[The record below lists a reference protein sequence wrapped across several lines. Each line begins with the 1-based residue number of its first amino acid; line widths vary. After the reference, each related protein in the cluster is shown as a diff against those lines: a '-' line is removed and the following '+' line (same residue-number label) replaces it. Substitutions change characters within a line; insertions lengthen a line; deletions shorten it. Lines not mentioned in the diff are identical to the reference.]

1 MKRGVCLLVSDW
13 EALTNIGLG
22 FGRFLFSV
30 HLLGRIFWDILGY
43 FVWVVDI
50 SRFIPVHRLVSF
62 LALALAGPFTL
73 DSYDM
78 IPRHCENTAIY
89 TAFLR
94 ALQYTT

>member
-1 MKRGVCLLVSDW
+1 MKRGVLF
-13 EALTNIGLG
+13 IGFGLG
-22 FGRFLFSV
+22 GVDQHRSGIWTFSFLCSSFGK
-30 HLLGRIFWDILGY
+30 DILGY